1 MRLISHSLTP
11 ELSLSGILSLIGVG
25 NLSTPRPFSALPPV
39 NIFEASPKAISRRTS
54 YILIRLEFLRYPQV
68 ITDYFNRRVF
78 GPPQSFTSASSCS
91 WIGHQV
97 SGLRHATL
105 RSFQTRSRFGSAAV
119 PLNLATHRN
128 SPARS
133 TKSTTSHSCGA
144 LSACKH
150 TVSGSFSLPSRG
162 SFHRS
167 LTVLYSIGH
176 MVVFSLTRWSSLIP
190 TGFLVSRRT
199 PDSPSSRTIS
209 YTGLLPSS
217 AGLSNPLLL
226 SSSMDSGVLH
236 P

>member
-1 MRLISHSLTP
+1 M
-11 ELSLSGILSLIGVG
+11 
-25 NLSTPRPFSALPPV
+25 AL
-39 NIFEASPKAISRRTS
+39 
-54 YILIRLEFLRYPQV
+54 
-68 ITDYFNRRVF
+68 
-78 GPPQSFTSASSCS
+78 
-91 WIGHQV
+91 
-97 SGLRHATL
+97 
-105 RSFQTRSRFGSAAV
+105 

-176 MVVFSLTRWSSLIP
+176 MVVFSLTRWSSLFP

-209 YTGLLPSS
+209 RTGLLPSS
-217 AGLSNPLLL
+217 AVLSNTILL
-226 SSSMDSGVLH
+226 SFSMDSGVLH
-236 P
+236 PRAITNSGLGCSDFARHYFRNRFYFLFLRVIRCFSSPGSLRYTYFIQYTIT